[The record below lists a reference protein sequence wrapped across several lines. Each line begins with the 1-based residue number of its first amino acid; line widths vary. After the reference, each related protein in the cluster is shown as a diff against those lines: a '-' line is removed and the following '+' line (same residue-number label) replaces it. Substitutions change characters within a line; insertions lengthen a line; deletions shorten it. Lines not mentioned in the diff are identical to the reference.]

1 MPLCSGIR
9 LSSFA
14 ETDFKRNSMYK
25 QCQTES
31 SAARQREME
40 QGLLRMM
47 QKRQYDEISVSDLCE
62 ELGIPRKAFYRYFSG
77 KDGALYSMI
86 DHALTDYGIPMI
98 SAGEKD
104 SAALK
109 YMVYVFEYWM
119 KKKNL
124 LDALAKSQ
132 RSGLL
137 VQRAMVI
144 SNDLDVLPDFMQIRD
159 QQLREYGT
167 MFLVCGLMT
176 MIVRWHHDGF
186 CRSTGEMAQLA
197 MHLFTQ
203 PMFSGER

>member
-1 MPLCSGIR
+1 
-9 LSSFA
+9 
-14 ETDFKRNSMYK
+14 MYK
-25 QCQTES
+25 QCQTMS

-47 QKRQYDEISVSDLCE
+47 QKRHYDEISVSDLCAE
-62 ELGIPRKAFYRYFSG
+62 MEIPRKAFYRYFSG
-77 KDGALYSMI
+77 KDGALHSMI
-86 DHALTDYGIPMI
+86 DHALVDYDIPLI
-98 SAGEKD
+98 SAGGED
-104 SAALK
+104 NAAFN
-109 YMVYVFEYWM
+109 YMVAVFEYWM
-119 KKKNL
+119 QKKQL
-124 LDALAKSQ
+124 LDALAKSE

-186 CRSTGEMAQLA
+186 CRSTREMAQLA
-197 MHLFTQ
+197 MHLFAH
-203 PMFSGER
+203 PMFSGERS